1 MGLGSLLSIIVWVVW
16 VVYLGMLVVQMVR
29 ARRIW
34 WAVVTSVV
42 LLYWIGWF
50 VWKVD
55 FGRSLFQLRGWL
67 DWVGLGLYVTVMLA
81 TPLWMFVNWMRSR
94 RRGSERDARA

>member
-1 MGLGSLLSIIVWVVW
+1 MGLGSILSITVWVVC

-29 ARRIW
+29 ARRIR

-50 VWKVD
+50 GLGGD

-81 TPLWMFVNWMRSR
+81 TPLWMFVNWMQSR
-94 RRGSERDARA
+94 RRGSQRDARA

>member
-42 LLYWIGWF
+42 LLYWIVWF
-50 VWKVD
+50 GWKVD
-55 FGRSLFQLRGWL
+55 FGRLLCR
-67 DWVGLGLYVTVMLA
+67 TVMLA
-81 TPLWMFVNWMRSR
+81 LWMFVNDSATRCSCR
-94 RRGSERDARA
+94 ERLVRCV

>member
-16 VVYLGMLVVQMVR
+16 VVYRGMLVVQMVR

-50 VWKVD
+50 GWKVD
-55 FGRSLFQLRGWL
+55 FRRSLFQLQGWL

-81 TPLWMFVNWMRSR
+81 APLWMFVNWMRSR
-94 RRGSERDARA
+94 